1 MSSVY
6 KKLFAIQQ
14 EELILKKSG
23 YNAYH
28 KYKYVTESDILELA
42 KKVFQ
47 KHGLICIPNQ
57 VEVTNI
63 PKGDK
68 DDITRIIYEFTIVDP
83 ETGDNIVLRHGG
95 DGQDSGDKG
104 IYKASTGAVKY
115 FLMKLLMVSAEDD
128 PESDNQEKSGAKLP
142 PKKKS
147 PPPPPKKDTPPPAA
161 EEKPAEAA
169 PAEEPKKE
177 EMKKPGD
184 RFKRS
189 TT

>member
-1 MSSVY
+1 MSSIY
-6 KKLFAIQQ
+6 KKLFEITK
-14 EELILKKSG
+14 EELTLKKSG

-57 VEVTNI
+57 VEITNI
-63 PKGDK
+63 PKEDK
-68 DDITRIIYEFTIVDP
+68 DDITRIIYEFTLADP
-83 ETGDNIVLRHGG
+83 ETGDSIVLRHGG

-128 PESDNQEKSGAKLP
+128 PENDAQVKAGVKLP

-147 PPPPPKKDTPPPAA
+147 APPPPKKETPPPA
-161 EEKPAEAA
+161 EKPAEAEA
-169 PAEEPKKE
+169 PAEEPKE
-177 EMKKPGD
+177 EIKKPGD

-189 TT
+189 ST